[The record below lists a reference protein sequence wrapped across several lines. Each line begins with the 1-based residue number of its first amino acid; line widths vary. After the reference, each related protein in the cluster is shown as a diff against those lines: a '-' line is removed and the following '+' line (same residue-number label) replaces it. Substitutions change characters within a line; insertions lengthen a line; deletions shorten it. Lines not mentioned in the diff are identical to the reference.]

1 MRGRLKDLSRDYISG
16 KARLTLEV
24 DGTLPEIPEGDLDIT
39 IKRWK
44 ERRSLDANALLWH
57 CIGEIANAVGETN
70 WKTYLSLLKDYGQ
83 FTYICVHP
91 QAVEAVKRQWR
102 EVEELGEISINGT
115 NAVQLLCYYGS
126 STYNTAEFSR
136 LLDGTMEE
144 MRQLGLQTP
153 ADEQIDRSL
162 KEWERRHEQQAKRR
176 KR

>member
-1 MRGRLKDLSRDYISG
+1 MKGRLKDLARDYTTG
-16 KARLTLEV
+16 KARLTFEV
-24 DGTLPEIPEGDLDIT
+24 DGSLPEIPEGELEIN

-44 ERRSLDANALLWH
+44 ERRSLDANALFWH

-91 QAVEAVKRQWR
+91 QAVDAVKRQWR

-115 NAVQLLCYYGS
+115 KAVQLLCYYGS

-153 ADEQIDRSL
+153 VDEQIERTL
-162 KEWERRHEQQAKRR
+162 KEWGRRHEQQTKRG
-176 KR
+176 